1 MVGKLNYLQRRGV
14 FDWVVQRASAALLA
28 VYTVGIIGFLVAHP
42 NLEFETWRSLFSSQ
56 IMRIFSMVTLLFLC
70 GHMWVGMWTVI
81 TDYLTP
87 LQLGSY
93 AKPIQGLCQVG
104 IISLIIFYAIWGT
117 FVFWSI

>member
-1 MVGKLNYLQRRGV
+1 MVAKLNYLLRRGV
-14 FDWVVQRASAALLA
+14 FDWVIQRISAVLLA
-28 VYTVGIIGFLVAHP
+28 IYTIGIIGFFVTHP
-42 NLEFETWRSLFSSQ
+42 NLEFEAWRNLFSSQ
-56 IMRIFSMVTLLFLC
+56 LVRIFSLITLLFLC
-70 GHMWVGMWTVI
+70 GHMWVGMWTII

-93 AKPIQGLCQVG
+93 AKPIQGLCQIG